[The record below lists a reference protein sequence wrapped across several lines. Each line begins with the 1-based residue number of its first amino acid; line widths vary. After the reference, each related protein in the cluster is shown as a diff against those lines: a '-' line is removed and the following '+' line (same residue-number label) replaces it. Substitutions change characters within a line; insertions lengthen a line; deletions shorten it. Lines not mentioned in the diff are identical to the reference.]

1 MAKKLLTSYTFTTG
15 AENVGTVAVLGT
27 YTLEQFLLIT
37 NVTNGTILYQFDVP
51 QRGATLVSAGGYTT
65 LTLEIDTRS
74 MSASDRLQVF
84 VDDGQNAQVT
94 LTNASVEI
102 SNDVGNPVPVSG
114 TVTAT
119 GPLTDTQLRA
129 SAVPVSATALPLPSG
144 AATSSNQS
152 TANASLASL
161 DSKAPMLVTGRVPV
175 DGSGVT
181 QPVSAASLP
190 LPTGAATAANQSTA
204 NSSLASLDGKAP
216 ALVAGRV
223 PVDGSGVTQPVSGPL
238 TDTQLR
244 ATAVSVAPNITRGSG
259 VADANTQRVT
269 LASDGPAVTALSN
282 IDSKTPALV
291 SGRQPVDGSGVTQ
304 PISAASLPLPT
315 GAATETT
322 LSSVNTKLPSLVS
335 GSLPVLVQN
344 GQLEIQ
350 NDTGNPIP
358 MGPAATQALS
368 GSASAN
374 NTDLFSVDCSA
385 FRSINFQITGTWVGT
400 ITFQASNDNTNW
412 NSYVLFQGGGGNATI
427 ASITANNFLYGST
440 SGCNFFRIR
449 FTAYSSGTAT
459 VTGFLLKEPVSGA
472 ISSGSAQ
479 ISIGTTTTG
488 SSSTLPYAVNS
499 AASTNGASIKA
510 SGANL
515 YGMSVMNASASTKY
529 VRFFNKASAPT
540 MGTDVPIMVV
550 AVPATSSKE
559 IEYVPAM
566 RFGTGLAVAITGG
579 AAATDSTA
587 VAAGDVQLM
596 VSYA

>member
-1 MAKKLLTSYTFTTG
+1 MALRNAFGNLALDATVQSVYTWLQARLG
-15 AENVGTVAVLGT
+15 AKATASSIAVNIANDQTVAVSAASLPLPSGAST
-27 YTLEQFLLIT
+27 AVNQTTANTSLSSIDGKLPALSSGRVPVDVGSSI
-37 NVTNGTILYQFDVP
+37 NVG
-51 QRGATLVSAGGYTT
+51 
-65 LTLEIDTRS
+65 E
-74 MSASDRLQVF
+74 
-84 VDDGQNAQVT
+84 
-94 LTNASVEI
+94 VEVK
-102 SNDVGNPVPVSG
+102 NDSGNPVPVSG

-129 SAVPVSATALPLPSG
+129 TAVS
-144 AATSSNQS
+144 
-152 TANASLASL
+152 
-161 DSKAPMLVTGRVPV
+161 
-175 DGSGVT
+175 
-181 QPVSAASLP
+181 
-190 LPTGAATAANQSTA
+190 
-204 NSSLASLDGKAP
+204 
-216 ALVAGRV
+216 
-223 PVDGSGVTQPVSGPL
+223 VSGPL

-244 ATAVSVAPNITRGSG
+244 ATAVPVSTASLPLPTGAATS
-259 VADANTQRVT
+259 ALQSTANTS
-269 LASDGPAVTALSN
+269 LASIDG
-282 IDSKTPALV
+282 KTPALV

-358 MGPAATQALS
+358 VGPAATQALS

-412 NSYVLFQGGGGNATI
+412 NSCVLFQGGGGTSTVGAT
-427 ASITANNFLYGST
+427 TANNLLYGST
-440 SGCNFFRIR
+440 GGFNFFRIR
-449 FTAYSSGTAT
+449 FTAYTSGTAT
-459 VTGFLLKEPVSGA
+459 VTGFLLKEPASGA
-472 ISSGSAQ
+472 VSSNGAAVTVGHITTSTTSVTGTGASAPF
-479 ISIGTTTTG
+479 T
-488 SSSTLPYAVNS
+488 VNS
-499 AASTNGASIKA
+499 AASTNAASIKA

-515 YGMSVMNASASTKY
+515 YGMSIMNASASTKY
-529 VRFFNKASAPT
+529 VRFYNKASAPT
-540 MGTDVPIMVV
+540 VGTDVPIMVV

-579 AAATDSTA
+579 AAVTDSTA

>member
-1 MAKKLLTSYTFTTG
+1 MAKKLLTAYTFTPG
-15 AENVGTVAVLGT
+15 AANVGTIVVSGT
-27 YTLEQFLLIT
+27 YALEQFLLIT
-37 NVTNGTILYQFDVP
+37 NVTTGATIYQFNKSIKG
-51 QRGATLVSAGGYTT
+51 GAISTGGGNTT
-65 LTLEIDTRS
+65 LTLEADTS
-74 MSASDRLQVF
+74 AMSAGDRLQVF

-129 SAVPVSATALPLPSG
+129 TAVPVSATALPLPSG

-161 DSKAPMLVTGRVPV
+161 DSKAPALVTGRVPV

-181 QPVSAASLP
+181 QPV
-190 LPTGAATAANQSTA
+190 
-204 NSSLASLDGKAP
+204 
-216 ALVAGRV
+216 
-223 PVDGSGVTQPVSGPL
+223 
-238 TDTQLR
+238 
-244 ATAVSVAPNITRGSG
+244 APNITRGSG
-259 VADANTQRVT
+259 VTDANTQRVT
-269 LASDGPAVTALSN
+269 LASDGPAVTALTS
-282 IDSKTPALV
+282 IDGKTPALV

-304 PISAASLPLPT
+304 PISASSLPLPTGAATAAKQPALGTAGIPSTDVLTVQGAASGTALPVAAASLPLPT
-315 GAATETT
+315 GAATSALQTT
-322 LSSVNTKLPSLVS
+322 GNTSLSSIDSKFPAQVS

-344 GQLEIQ
+344 GQLEVT
-350 NDTGNPIP
+350 NDTGNPLP
-358 MGPAATQALS
+358 VGPAATFALS
-368 GSASAN
+368 GSASALN
-374 NTDLFSVDCSA
+374 ADLFSVDCSA
-385 FRSINFQITGTWVGT
+385 YRSINFQITGTWVGT
-400 ITFQASNDNTNW
+400 ISFQVSNDNTNW
-412 NSYVLFQGGGGNATI
+412 NAFSVFSI
-427 ASITANNFLYGST
+427 AAGSGLLSSVTTNGAWFAALAGFNFV
-440 SGCNFFRIR
+440 RIR
-449 FTAYSSGTAT
+449 FTTYTSGTAS
-459 VTGFLLKEPVSGA
+459 VAGFLLREPVSGA
-472 ISSGSAQ
+472 TNATGAQ
-479 ISIGTTTTG
+479 ITIATVSTA
-488 SSSTLPYAVNS
+488 SSSTLPYTVNS
-499 AASTNGASIKA
+499 AATTNAASIKA

-515 YGMSVMNASASTKY
+515 YGMSIMNASAATKY